1 MLGYLRTAPWRRGPV
16 LLLRR
21 PGVFLALT
29 AACFVATLPA
39 AAAGPFVSASRHA
52 TLRDEIRQACPSY
65 VGDWITN
72 APAPPVRADTPSDAV
87 FRSMV
92 ARYRNVLHNAD
103 AAAAGALS
111 AGTVTQVVPLQTA
124 GAGGINVVDRPG
136 FQHNVTVLSG
146 PTGSGVW
153 VPDSYAA
160 DAHVKVG
167 STIGYLDATGST
179 AHVRV
184 AAVYRDLRSE
194 PHRPFWCA
202 LTSFWN
208 AQTGFTKAPPPMIL
222 AEAATFARLAA
233 AGQTLGYAGAQVGAQ
248 RFLEYSVRS
257 TQPTIGEAKR
267 AVAAVAGVNA
277 ALEISRTQPEPTDP
291 SLPYSTSDLRDFLP
305 RADLAGDAMRPAI
318 APITVVGMG
327 VGLAVVAAAGVFWV
341 LRRRKELTVLSAHGM
356 SARSLGVKAAIEA
369 LPALIIGAA
378 AGWALAVWLVRTAGP
393 SSIVSSYSLREA
405 VEAVIATFLGAV
417 IVVGIVAGVRSR
429 SLADERATRR
439 LPHFGRLPWE
449 LLLIAA
455 APIVWQRLGGS
466 VVTNGNANGAA
477 AGLVVHVPQRL
488 LIVPILAIVGAF
500 VFAGRLWMLALR
512 RRRQGRG
519 RSIPRFLA
527 GRRIVREAAVAVVL
541 AIAAAMPVSLAV
553 YGAAITNSVQTTLTA
568 KTELFAGSDVVLTLQ
583 KPAPIPAVFAGHAT
597 IVDRLNGVEVNG
609 LSTDLL
615 GIDPATFTQGAYWN
629 SQITGESLA
638 DIIEPLAG
646 SGNLASP
653 TAIVAGSA
661 NTGPTEIDTDTG
673 APVQVDVQ
681 SIATL
686 PAQHSSFHTALVNR
700 DLIAKAPAA
709 LYQLWI
715 RGDVTT
721 ILNAVPATGLRT
733 RYVQTA
739 DDATVNSVYEP
750 LTFTFEYL
758 TALSLLCGVIALVG
772 LLLYLESRSPGHRR
786 AFVMLR
792 RMGMR
797 TGGHWRAVLWELG
810 TPLVIGLVTGLGA
823 SSITAYVL
831 RHNFDVDPS
840 LPPGG
845 LLTLPVA
852 AMIGITVAVV
862 VVTFAASGYAQL
874 RIVRTNPSEILRDA
888 G

>member
-1 MLGYLRTAPWRRGPV
+1 
-16 LLLRR
+16 
-21 PGVFLALT
+21 
-29 AACFVATLPA
+29 
-39 AAAGPFVSASRHA
+39 RHA

>member
-1 MLGYLRTAPWRRGPV
+1 MLGYLRTAPWRRGPL

-21 PGVFLALT
+21 PGVFLALA

-72 APAPPVRADTPSDAV
+72 APAPPVRADASSDAD

-92 ARYRNVLHNAD
+92 AHYNDIMRNANT
-103 AAAAGALS
+103 AAAGALS

-124 GAGGINVVDRPG
+124 DTNGINVVDRPG
-136 FQHNVTVLSG
+136 FQHNVTLLSG
-146 PTGSGVW
+146 PSGSGVW

-160 DAHVKVG
+160 DARVKVG
-167 STIGYLDATGST
+167 STIGYLAATGST
-179 AHVRV
+179 GHVRV
-184 AAVYRDLRSE
+184 AAIYRDLRSE

-202 LTSFWN
+202 LTPLWN
-208 AQTGFTKAPPPMIL
+208 AQTGFAEAPPPMVL
-222 AEAATFARLAA
+222 ADPATFTRLATTSS
-233 AGQTLGYAGAQVGAQ
+233 QIGYPGAQVGPQ
-248 RFLEYSVRS
+248 RYLEYSARS
-257 TQPTIGEAKR
+257 LQPTIDEAKR

-277 ALEISRTQPEPTDP
+277 ALEISRTQQEPSDT

-305 RADLAGDAMRPAI
+305 RADLAGDVMRPAI
-318 APITVVGMG
+318 APITGVGVG

-393 SSIVSSYSLREA
+393 SSIVSPNSLRESL
-405 VEAVIATFLGAV
+405 EAAIATFLGAV
-417 IVVGIVAGVRSR
+417 IVVGIVAAVRSR

-466 VVTNGNANGAA
+466 VVTNGNANGAT
-477 AGLVVHVPQRL
+477 AGLVVHVPERL
-488 LIVPILAIVGAF
+488 LVVPILAIVGAF

-527 GRRIVREAAVAVVL
+527 GRRVVREAAVAVVL

-568 KTELFAGSDVVLTLQ
+568 KTKLFAGSDVVLTLQ

-597 IVDRLNGVEVNG
+597 IVDRLNGVQVNG

-615 GIDPATFTQGAYWN
+615 GIDPATFAQGAYWN

-638 DIIEPLAG
+638 DIIEPLAEA
-646 SGNLASP
+646 GNFASP
-653 TAIVAGSA
+653 TAIVAGSTH
-661 NTGPTEIDTDTG
+661 TGPTEIDTDSG

-758 TALSLLCGVIALVG
+758 TALSLLCGVIAVVG
-772 LLLYLESRSPGHRR
+772 LLLYLESRTPGHSR

-797 TGGHWRAVLWELG
+797 TGSHWRAVLWELG
-810 TPLVIGLVTGLGA
+810 TPLTVGLVSGLSA
-823 SSITAYVL
+823 SSIAAYGL

-845 LLTLPVA
+845 LLTLPVT
-852 AMIGITVAVV
+852 AMVGIAVAVV

-874 RIVRTNPSEILRDA
+874 RVVRTNPSEILRDA

>member
-1 MLGYLRTAPWRRGPV
+1 MLGYLRTAPWRRGPL

-72 APAPPVRADTPSDAV
+72 APAPPVRADASSDVV
-87 FRSMV
+87 FRSME
-92 ARYRNVLHNAD
+92 ARYRDVMRDAN
-103 AAAAGALS
+103 AAAAGGLS
-111 AGTVTQVVPLQTA
+111 PGAATQVVFPQTA
-124 GAGGINVVDRPG
+124 DNSGIAVVDRPG

-146 PTGSGVW
+146 PSGSGVW

-160 DAHVKVG
+160 DVHVKVG
-167 STIGYLDATGST
+167 STIDYLAATGST

-184 AAVYRDLRSE
+184 AAIYRDLRSE

-202 LTSFWN
+202 LSNLWN
-208 AQTGFTKAPPPMIL
+208 AQTGFTAAPPPMIL
-222 AEAATFARLAA
+222 ADDATLARVA
-233 AGQTLGYAGAQVGAQ
+233 QPGAQFGEL
-248 RFLEYSVRS
+248 RYLEFSFPT
-257 TQPTIGEAKR
+257 TQPTIDQAKR
-267 AVAAVAGVNA
+267 AVAAIAGVNA
-277 ALEISRTQPEPTDP
+277 ALEISRTQPLATDP
-291 SLPYSTSDLRDFLP
+291 SLAYSTSDLRDFLP

-318 APITVVGMG
+318 APITAVGVG

-356 SARSLGVKAAIEA
+356 SARSLGVKAVIEA
-369 LPALIIGAA
+369 LPALVIGAA

-393 SSIVSSYSLREA
+393 SSIVSSYSLRESA
-405 VEAVIATFLGAV
+405 EAVIATLLGAV
-417 IVVGIVAGVRSR
+417 IVVGVVAAIRSR
-429 SLADERATRR
+429 SLADERTTRR

-466 VVTNGNANGAA
+466 VVTNGNTNGAT
-477 AGLVVHVPQRL
+477 AGLVVHVPERL
-488 LIVPILAIVGAF
+488 LVVPILAIVGAF

-527 GRRIVREAAVAVVL
+527 GRRVVREAAVAVVL
-541 AIAAAMPVSLAV
+541 AIAAALPVSLAV

-568 KTELFAGSDVVLTLQ
+568 KTTLFAGSDVVLTLA

-597 IVDRLNGVEVNG
+597 IVSRLNGVQVNG

-629 SQITGESLA
+629 SQITGESLG
-638 DIIEPLAG
+638 DIIEPLAE

-653 TAIVAGSA
+653 TAIVAGSTH
-661 NTGPTEIDTDTG
+661 TGPTEIDTEAG

-733 RYVQTA
+733 RYVETA

-772 LLLYLESRSPGHRR
+772 LLLYLESRSPGHSR

-797 TGGHWRAVLWELG
+797 TGSHWRAVLWELG
-810 TPLVIGLVTGLGA
+810 TPLAVGLVSGLGA
-823 SSITAYVL
+823 SSIAAYEL
-831 RHNFDVDPS
+831 RHNFDVEPS

-852 AMIGITVAVV
+852 AMIGIAVAVV
-862 VVTFAASGYAQL
+862 VVTLAASGYAQL
-874 RIVRTNPSEILRDA
+874 RVVRTNPSEILRDA

>member
-1 MLGYLRTAPWRRGPV
+1 MLGYLRTAPWRRGPF

-72 APAPPVRADTPSDAV
+72 APAPPERADASSDFV

-92 ARYRNVLHNAD
+92 ARYNDVMRD
-103 AAAAGALS
+103 ANTAAAGALS
-111 AGTVTQVVPLQTA
+111 PGAVTQVIVLPTA
-124 GAGGINVVDRPG
+124 GNKTIDLVDRPR

-146 PTGSGVW
+146 PSGSGVW
-153 VPDSYAA
+153 VPDSYAT
-160 DAHVKVG
+160 DAHLKVG
-167 STIGYLDATGST
+167 STVTYLGATGQT
-179 AHVRV
+179 AGIRV
-184 AAVYRDLRSE
+184 AAIYRDLRSE

-202 LTSFWN
+202 LSNLWN
-208 AQTGFTKAPPPMIL
+208 AQTGFTDAPPPMIL
-222 AEAATFARLAA
+222 ADDATVARVAKP
-233 AGQTLGYAGAQVGAQ
+233 GAQFGAV
-248 RFLEYSVRS
+248 RFLEFSFPP
-257 TQPTIGEAKR
+257 TQPTIDQAKR
-267 AVAAVAGVNA
+267 AVVAVAHVNS
-277 ALEISRTQPEPTDP
+277 ALEISRTQQQASDPT
-291 SLPYSTSDLRDFLP
+291 LAYSTSDLRDFLP
-305 RADLAGDAMRPAI
+305 RADLAADAMRPAI
-318 APITVVGMG
+318 APITAIGVG

-341 LRRRKELTVLSAHGM
+341 LRRRQELTVLSAHGM

-369 LPALIIGAA
+369 LPALVIGAA
-378 AGWALAVWLVRTAGP
+378 AGWALAVSLVRAAGP
-393 SSIVSSYSLREA
+393 SSIVSSYSLRES
-405 VEAVIATFLGAV
+405 VQAVIATFLGAV
-417 IVVGIVAGVRSR
+417 IVVGVVAALRSR

-449 LLLIAA
+449 LVLIAA

-466 VVTNGNANGAA
+466 VVTNGNANGAT
-477 AGLVVHVPQRL
+477 AGLVVHVPERL
-488 LIVPILAIVGAF
+488 LVVPILAIVGAF
-500 VFAGRLWMLALR
+500 VFAGRLWMLALHR
-512 RRRQGRG
+512 RRSGRG

-527 GRRIVREAAVAVVL
+527 GRRVVREAAVAAIL

-583 KPAPIPAVFAGHAT
+583 RPAPIPPVFAGHAT
-597 IVDRLNGVEVNG
+597 IVERLNGVQVNG

-629 SQITGESLA
+629 NQITGASLA
-638 DIIEPLAG
+638 DIIKPLADTG
-646 SGNLASP
+646 TLAAP
-653 TAIVAGSA
+653 KAIVARS
-661 NTGPTEIDTDTG
+661 TYSGPTQIDTETG
-673 APVQVDVQ
+673 APMEFDVQ
-681 SIATL
+681 PIETL

-721 ILNAVPATGLRT
+721 ILNAVSATGLRT
-733 RYVQTA
+733 KYVQTA
-739 DDATVNSVYEP
+739 EDATVNSVYEP

-792 RMGMR
+792 RMGMHA
-797 TGGHWRAVLWELG
+797 GSHWRAVLWELG
-810 TPLVIGLVTGLGA
+810 TPLAVGLITGLGA
-823 SSITAYVL
+823 SSIAAYTL

-845 LLTLPVA
+845 LLTLPIA
-852 AMIGITVAVV
+852 AMIGIAVAVV
-862 VVTFAASGYAQL
+862 VVTFAASGYAQF
-874 RIVRTNPSEILRDA
+874 RVVRTNPSEILRDA
-888 G
+888 N